1 MRVRLTIGEIKDIIR
16 FFKFE
21 NGTPVLAVRKF
32 ERLKIRKAQKLFS
45 EKDKWDEYLMRTDIK
60 SKVLKGY
67 IKYAVEDQEH
77 LMRP

>member
-1 MRVRLTIGEIKDIIR
+1 MQWMNCTWTKTP
-16 FFKFE
+16 FKFGML
-21 NGTPVLAVRKF
+21 NILRMKLYF
-32 ERLKIRKAQKLFS
+32 LKIRKAQKLFS

-60 SKVLKGY
+60 SKVWKGY